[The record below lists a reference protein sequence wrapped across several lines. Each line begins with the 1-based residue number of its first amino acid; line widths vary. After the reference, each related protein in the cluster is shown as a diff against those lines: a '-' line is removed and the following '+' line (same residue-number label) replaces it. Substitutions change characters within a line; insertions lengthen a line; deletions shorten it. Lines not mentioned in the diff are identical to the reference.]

1 MQPDLVRSLA
11 EHAYLREHLLAEY
24 RAAIDEETLRD
35 TLEGISSLPE
45 ALAAVVRS
53 YLDDLMTAAAL
64 GLRIGDMQERL
75 SRIEARVE
83 KKRVTI
89 TQVMEKADMRKLE
102 QPDFTASLRAVPP
115 GLVVGDESLIP
126 GDYWK
131 PQPAKLDKRGLLAA
145 LNGGASV
152 PGAGLGNGG
161 TTLSVRTK

>member
-1 MQPDLVRSLA
+1 MDPVLIRTIV
-11 EHAYLREHLLAEY
+11 EHEYLREHLLAEY
-24 RAAIDEETLRD
+24 QEIDEETLRD

-83 KKRVTI
+83 KKRATI
-89 TQVMEKADMRKLE
+89 TSVMEKADIKKLE

-115 GLVVGDESLIP
+115 GLVVSDEKLIP
-126 GDYWK
+126 EDYWK
-131 PQPAKLDKRGLLAA
+131 PQPPKLDKRGLIAA
-145 LNGGASV
+145 LNAGASV